1 VIPTLEKAP
10 TLKRFVEEVAAHEDH
25 AARHK
30 VAAYDLKLEPNGL
43 LAVRGKALDGM
54 FHISPEGLKDLSRLA
69 AIPAPY
75 FGSCDDELRAISF
88 NHRLRQNV
96 AGDLA
101 LQIVVDGEVV
111 ARVQDCSL
119 LPAPRLPIL
128 RSILN
133 AIPDSVKKEDVKVLQ
148 YAWNGHFDISVISP
162 ALTCQPK
169 PGDTVAFGLSI
180 SEDTEGA
187 VQVQG
192 AALRLACTNGAIT
205 RTCDGRFHRLRRPPN
220 RIDRQDTFLRQIE
233 NFAREAWALWPAS
246 AEGLSKLDRV
256 GLGLD
261 QRDALILRL
270 RQSPFFL
277 SLRVVNQILERLPV
291 ETAGRGSPPTMYDLF
306 NAMTF
311 LGTHDETLSATYRS
325 RLRLGAGEF
334 TRHES
339 KVCIACRQ
347 LVFRRSGH
355 GMSAQSETV
364 SSRNTPQSDLHG
376 PEEHENEQQ

>member
-1 VIPTLEKAP
+1 VIPTLDKAP
-10 TLKRFVEEVAAHEDH
+10 TLARFVDEVAAHEDH
-25 AARHK
+25 AARRE

-43 LAVRGKALDGM
+43 LVVRSKALDGM
-54 FHISPEGLKDLSRLA
+54 FHITPDGLKDLSRLA
-69 AIPAPY
+69 EIPAPY
-75 FGSCDDELRAISF
+75 FGTCDNELRAFSF
-88 NHRLRQNV
+88 NHRLKQNV
-96 AGDLA
+96 AGDLP

-119 LPAPRLPIL
+119 LPVPRLPIL

-133 AIPDSVKKEDVKVLQ
+133 AIPDSVTKENVKVLK
-148 YAWNGHFDISVISP
+148 YAWNGRFDISIISP
-162 ALTCQPK
+162 NLTCQPR
-169 PGDTVAFGLSI
+169 PGDTVAFGI
-180 SEDTEGA
+180 NVSEDTDGA

-192 AALRLACTNGAIT
+192 AALRLACINGAIT
-205 RTCDGRFHRLRRPPN
+205 RTCDGRFHRLRRPTN

-233 NFAREAWALWPAS
+233 NFAREAWALWPSS
-246 AEGLSKLDRV
+246 AEGLSNLDRV

-261 QRDALILRL
+261 QRDALVLRL
-270 RQSPFFL
+270 RQAPFFL
-277 SLRVVNQILERLPV
+277 SLRVVNQVLERLPV
-291 ETAGRGSPPTMYDLF
+291 ETAGRDSPPTMYDLF

-339 KVCIACRQ
+339 RVCMACRQ
-347 LVFRRSGH
+347 LVFRRTGH
-355 GMSAQSETV
+355 AMPVQSETN
-364 SSRNTPQSDLHG
+364 SSRNAPQSDLHG

>member
-1 VIPTLEKAP
+1 MITTLEKAP
-10 TLKRFVEEVAAHEDH
+10 TLGGFVEEVAAHEDH
-25 AARHK
+25 ATRHE
-30 VAAYDLKLEPNGL
+30 VAAYNLKLEPNGL

-96 AGDLA
+96 AEDLA

-133 AIPDSVKKEDVKVLQ
+133 AIPDSVTKENVKVLK
-148 YAWNGHFDISVISP
+148 YAWNGRFDISIISP
-162 ALTCQPK
+162 TLTCQPR
-169 PGDTVAFGLSI
+169 PGDTVAFGI
-180 SEDTEGA
+180 NVSEDTDGA
-187 VQVQG
+187 IQVQG

-220 RIDRQDTFLRQIE
+220 RFDRQNTFLRQIE
-233 NFAREAWALWPAS
+233 NFAREAWALWPSS
-246 AEGLSKLDRV
+246 ADGLSKLDRV

-261 QRDALILRL
+261 QRDALIQRL
-270 RQSPFFL
+270 RQAPFFL
-277 SLRVVNQILERLPV
+277 SLRVVNHILDRLPV
-291 ETAGRGSPPTMYDLF
+291 EVAGRDTPPTMYDLF

-311 LGTHDETLSATYRS
+311 LGTHNANISAIYRS

-339 KVCIACRQ
+339 AVCRTCRQ
-347 LVFRRSGH
+347 LLLKRQTTISRPEPSRG
-355 GMSAQSETV
+355 QET
-364 SSRNTPQSDLHG
+364 P
-376 PEEHENEQQ
+376 